1 MYKEQYIIYGA
12 GNRGQNMLTWL
23 LEYADVVGFADS
35 NPEKYKGGGVN
46 GIRIL
51 DKEEVKNIL
60 SQNRDISFII
70 SPLNENSRVQIAE
83 TIKAEFGNAKIK
95 NFDELQNEYIMWK
108 HKNAGE
114 IYDVRFE
121 NGIENWADG
130 ITSEIE
136 FNKKHAM
143 EKEGRYHKE
152 LLNSLNNDLVLSA
165 RGECGD
171 IIYDYLYDGAVLMD
185 IGSSSV
191 AKYGDILPNGM
202 HIESYAI
209 DALAFFY
216 NRLYEKYALKVNNR
230 IKFGLFEFM
239 AAFYKKNSVDVIL
252 IENALDH
259 SINPV
264 KGILECLEILKEKGL
279 LRLFHRKCE
288 AVYEGYAG
296 FHQWNIDY
304 NDNLELI
311 VWNNKNYINVNKL
324 LGTDVEIRIIP
335 MPAEKRIDQ
344 YFVVE
349 IQKRSTYNYTK
360 YVNVE
365 LENRQLAKVLR
376 VVMKKWAE
384 TIDILT

>member
-1 MYKEQYIIYGA
+1 M
-12 GNRGQNMLTWL
+12 N
-23 LEYADVVGFADS
+23 
-35 NPEKYKGGGVN
+35 KGE
-46 GIRIL
+46 L
-51 DKEEVKNIL
+51 KNIL
-60 SQNRDISFII
+60 LNNMDISFII
-70 SPLNENSRVQIAE
+70 SPLNENIRIQITE
-83 TIKAEFGNAKIK
+83 TIKKEFGDVRIK
-95 NFDELQNEYIMWK
+95 DFDELQDEYIMWK
-108 HKNAGE
+108 HQSSEE
-114 IYDVRFE
+114 IYDVCFE
-121 NGIENWADG
+121 DEIENWSDG

-136 FNKKHAM
+136 FNKKHVM
-143 EKEGRYHKE
+143 QKEGLYHNQ
-152 LLNSLNNDLVLSA
+152 LLKSLNNDLVLSA
-165 RGECGD
+165 RGKCGD
-171 IIYDYLYDGAVLMD
+171 IIYDYLYDGAILMD

-202 HIESYAI
+202 HIESLAI

-216 NRLYEKYALKVNNR
+216 NRLYEKNALKDNNR

-239 AAFYKKNSVDVIL
+239 AAFYKKNTVDVIL

-279 LRLFHRKCE
+279 LRLFHRRCE

-311 VWNNKNYINVNKL
+311 IWNNKNYINVNKL

-335 MPAEKRIDQ
+335 MPAKKRVDQ

-349 IQKRSTYNYTK
+349 IQKRSTYRYTK
-360 YVNVE
+360 YVNLE
-365 LENRQLAKVLR
+365 LENRQLAIVLR
-376 VVMKKWAE
+376 SVMKKWAE
-384 TIDILT
+384 TMDMLT